1 MNERG
6 DAEEF
11 DPEAFRQ
18 SDAIRD
24 YVFPLCVAVGSP
36 GKGWEVRRFLGT
48 GFLIGNRGYALT
60 AAHVIRDY
68 GDSQIVAAFAHQKG
82 GWWVARA
89 QAHCVHERE
98 DVALVKLT
106 GGSLALLPPT

>member
-36 GKGWEVRRFLGT
+36 GKGWEVRRFLVHPQ
-48 GFLIGNRGYALT
+48 RGSCVMGY
-60 AAHVIRDY
+60 
-68 GDSQIVAAFAHQKG
+68 S
-82 GWWVARA
+82 
-89 QAHCVHERE
+89 CVHERE

-106 GGSLALLPPT
+106 GGSLALLPPS